1 MPCATKKA
9 VLSAQP
15 ADILVADMSIKPDN
29 WIMRLAQ
36 EQEMIAP
43 FAGEQIKKANISY
56 GLSSFGYDIRL
67 SDEFKLFSPPE
78 DLLVDPKK
86 MEENLFRYLKTNLC
100 TIPANSFVLAK
111 SLEYFKIPDN
121 VLGIVLGKSTYA
133 RCGVIVNVTPLEPGW
148 EGFLTISISNTA
160 PRPVKIYAHEGIAQ
174 IVFFESEQN
183 CSLSYRDKKGKYQK
197 QKDITISRI

>member
-1 MPCATKKA
+1 MKKV
-9 VLSAQP
+9 VLPAQP

-29 WIMRLAQ
+29 WIMRMAREREL
-36 EQEMIAP
+36 IAP
-43 FAGEQIKKANISY
+43 FAGEQIKKSNISY

-67 SDEFKLFSPPE
+67 SNEFKLFSPPE
-78 DLLVDPKK
+78 DLIVDPKK
-86 MEENLFRYLKTNLC
+86 MSEDLFRYLKTDVC
-100 TIPANSFVLAK
+100 TIPANSYLLAK

-148 EGFLTISISNTA
+148 EGFLTISISNTTL
-160 PRPVKIYAHEGIAQ
+160 RPVKIYAREGIAQ
-174 IVFFESEQN
+174 VVFFESEQN

-197 QKDITISRI
+197 QKDITISRL